1 RVLRY
6 QKYLYTRGDIVPK
19 TMRFDLKAILTFSD
33 ELKGGEEDID
43 AIISDSNS
51 DLLRR
56 GVPDHI
62 QNGGARVEAH
72 SVEGRNLHMNITSD
86 RYVRAHDAVIR
97 LKKRLNQ
104 ELGPEYHVGVRDVEI
119 DSYTIKFELDK
130 EPKKDEKL
138 ELPYADDIK
147 IKGKDCELNISSLG
161 EEELSKNYVDRIIN
175 RVNEK
180 IDAQYYEGKEE
191 MWNLQWES
199 EKKEM
204 AWEEDPTEVM
214 QERGWIKRGPTKGKW
229 FYRPEAAKII
239 KTMEKIA
246 IEEVLEP
253 LGFQEIMGSMM
264 VPFDVWLE
272 TGHMEGIPNEA
283 YYISEPKTRN
293 PDEWEEIVDEIK
305 ITREVPREKLEEMIK
320 TPNAGVCYA
329 QCPVIYWSFRNETI
343 AEESL
348 PVLIFDSTVPSTRYE
363 SGGRHGMERVDEFHR
378 IEPVYIGTK
387 DQLLELKEKLIDRY
401 KHVFEDI
408 MDIEWRM
415 AEVEPFYL
423 QQAGGEEKEE
433 ETGLGTIDFEAY
445 LPFRGSRED
454 SEWLEFQNLSI
465 FRKYTE
471 AFNIKSQNEKLLS
484 GCTGIGL
491 ERWTTAFLAQKG
503 LDPEDWPEGFRGYFD
518 GMPEGFELL

>member
-1 RVLRY
+1 
-6 QKYLYTRGDIVPK
+6 
-19 TMRFDLKAILTFSD
+19 MRFDLEATITFSD
-33 ELKGGEEDID
+33 ELERAEEDVSR
-43 AIISDSNS
+43 IISDSNS

-56 GVPDHI
+56 GVPEDI
-62 QNGGARVEAH
+62 ENGGARVKSH
-72 SVEGRNLHMNITSD
+72 SVEKDTLSLEIESD
-86 RYVRAHDAVIR
+86 RYVRAHDGVIR
-97 LKKRLNQ
+97 LKKKLNK
-104 ELGPEYHVGVRDVEI
+104 ELGPEYHLGVREVKI
-119 DSYTIKFELDK
+119 DTYNIRFELDR

-138 ELPYADDIK
+138 SLPYTEDIE
-147 IKGKDCELNISSLG
+147 IDGKDCEINVSSLT

-180 IDAQYYEGKEE
+180 IEAQYYEGKEE
-191 MWNLQWES
+191 MWELEWES

-204 AWEEDPTEVM
+204 VWEKDPTETM
-214 QERGWIKRGPTKGKW
+214 QERGWIKRGPSKGKW
-229 FYRPEAAKII
+229 FYRPKAAKII

-246 IEEVLEP
+246 LEEVLRP
-253 LGFQEIMGSMM
+253 LGFQEIMESMM

-305 ITREVPREKLEEMIK
+305 ITQNVPREKLDEMVEA
-320 TPNAGVCYA
+320 PDAGVCYA

-348 PVLIFDSTVPSTRYE
+348 PVLVFDRTSPSTRYE

-387 DQLLELKEKLIDRY
+387 DQLLDLKEKLIERY
-401 KHVFEDI
+401 KHVFEEV

-415 AEVEPFYL
+415 AKVEPFYL
-423 QQAGGEEKEE
+423 QQAEGEKKEE
-433 ETGLGTIDFEAY
+433 ESGLGTIDFEAY
-445 LPFRGSRED
+445 LPFRGPRED

-471 AFNIKSQNEKLLS
+471 AFNIKSQKEKLLS
-484 GCTGIGL
+484 GCSGIGI
-491 ERWTTAFLAQKG
+491 ERWVVAFLAQKG
-503 LDPEDWPEGFRGYFD
+503 LDPEGWPERFREYFD
-518 GMPEGFELL
+518 EMPEGFELL